1 MYMDPIA
8 DLLIKIKNAN
18 RARLPFIRIQT
29 SKLTSSILKVLLDE
43 GYIASY
49 NETNKM
55 KDKQPSKIKTTT
67 IKLKYKNQIPT
78 INGLKQISK
87 PGLRI
92 YTSCEKMPTVLNGLG
107 IAIISTSHGIMTN
120 KQAKKVNLGGEVI
133 AYVW

>member
-29 SKLTSSILKVLLDE
+29 SRLTSNILKVLLDE

-49 NETNKM
+49 HETNKM
-55 KDKQPSKIKTTT
+55 KDKKPSKIKTTT
-67 IKLKYKNQIPT
+67 IKLKYKKQIPT

-107 IAIISTSHGIMTN
+107 IAIVSTSHGIMTN
-120 KQAKKVNLGGEVI
+120 KQAKKANLGGEVI